1 MLFLCV
7 CVGGG
12 FSHSHVVILEK
23 KKTNIRKHVVKKK
36 TFFCLQ
42 DMFDLNYLWCLHP
55 CAYISRCYIQQ
66 LLIFNNELIMFR
78 YKQD

>member
-1 MLFLCV
+1 MWL
-7 CVGGG
+7 
-12 FSHSHVVILEK
+12 K
-23 KKTNIRKHVVKKK
+23 KKTP
-36 TFFCLQ
+36 FFCLQ